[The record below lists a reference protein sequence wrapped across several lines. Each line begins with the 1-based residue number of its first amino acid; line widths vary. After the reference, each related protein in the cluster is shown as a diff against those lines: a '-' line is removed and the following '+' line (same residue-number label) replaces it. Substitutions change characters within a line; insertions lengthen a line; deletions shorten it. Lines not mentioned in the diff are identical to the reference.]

1 MKKDFDIE
9 NQVRSARISVGFSN
23 YSKVFE
29 AKKTDAFVKDLK
41 NKMSAYILE
50 NIQFLMDD
58 KKEFI
63 RTYVK
68 FNSNVILAWETQT
81 IFHDIVGFYEN
92 RIAQIRSKIDT
103 SIQVGY
109 NKKYYKKQ
117 TTLKG
122 GIIAKKGSIKDF
134 SIKKKYSDLG
144 KIVKLLTFL
153 DTENL
158 SKYEGAKFYDSIL
171 YFQQNKHWDRILK
184 LAKTINNRA
193 FSDIKLIE
201 FETGTYRINLKGNE
215 FILDETNEKFK
226 HWFKHKGVFY
236 PLQINN
242 DYHKLNLLKTSKN
255 KQLTVKVVDNRVDF
269 IFTSDYKPKFK
280 PSKKTVGIDINIK
293 NNFCTTSNRQAFDY
307 DRTYI
312 SEFINEI
319 KELDKIGYQNI
330 SEAQKKTLK
339 KLINK
344 NEWHFK
350 SLISEVLTD
359 LEKQGCTDIVL
370 EDFNN
375 NTFKASLV
383 ENAEF
388 KEKYTRLIRLLRLG
402 NIKKWMTEQ
411 AEKRGIRVHLTN
423 PAYTSQECPKCHNID
438 SNNRPTQ
445 EKFKC
450 TECKHTDIAD
460 FVSPTNIKNRFHS
473 NVLREKLHKSDNYG
487 RFSPKKI
494 SREKLKESLSSF
506 STSFSKVKQNENFE
520 Y

>member
-1 MKKDFDIE
+1 MKKETDIE
-9 NQVRSARISVGFSN
+9 TQLRATRISVGFSN
-23 YSKVFE
+23 YSKVWE
-29 AKKTDAFVKDLK
+29 AKKTDTFVKDLK
-41 NKMSAYILE
+41 NKMSVYILE

-58 KKEFI
+58 EKSFI
-63 RTYVK
+63 TTFK
-68 FNSNVILAWETQT
+68 IFKGGGLLSWETQT
-81 IFHDIVGFYEN
+81 IFHDIVGFYKN
-92 RIAQIRSKIDT
+92 RISQISSKIDT
-103 SIQVGY
+103 SIQIGY
-109 NKKYYKKQ
+109 NKKYYKRQ

-122 GIIAKKGSIKDF
+122 GIIAKKGDIKDF

-171 YFQQNKHWDRILK
+171 YFQQNKHWERILK
-184 LAKTINNRA
+184 LVKTINNRS
-193 FSDIKLIE
+193 FSEIKLIE

-226 HWFKHKGVFY
+226 HWFKHKNVFY
-236 PLQINN
+236 PLQING

-255 KQLTVKVVDNRVDF
+255 KQVTVKVVDNRVDF

-293 NNFCTTSNRQAFDY
+293 NNFCSTSDRQAFDY

-330 SEAQKKTLK
+330 SDAQKKTLK

-344 NEWHFK
+344 NEWYFK

-359 LEKQGCTDIVL
+359 LEKQGYTDIVL

-411 AEKRGIRVHLTN
+411 AENRGIRVHLTN

-450 TECKHTDIAD
+450 TECEHTDIAD
-460 FVSPTNIKNRFHS
+460 FVSPINIKNRFHS

-506 STSFSKVKQNENFE
+506 STSFSKVKQNK
-520 Y
+520 